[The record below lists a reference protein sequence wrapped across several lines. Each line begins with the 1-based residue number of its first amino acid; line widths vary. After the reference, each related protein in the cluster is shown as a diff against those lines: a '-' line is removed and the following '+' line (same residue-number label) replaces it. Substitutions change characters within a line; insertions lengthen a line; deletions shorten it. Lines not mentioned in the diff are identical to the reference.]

1 MGILYFLDYFLTPI
15 TSATVISVHAK
26 AHYGRAKITQ
36 WWECSPPRKWG
47 LGSNTGIDTI
57 TWVALCSLHWNIIF
71 SRLFNTYYFCNSY
84 FCTCESALFAPR
96 DFSPGA
102 LVFPFPFSLNISRFQ
117 FNHEWQ
123 TKNQNVDVPPLNH
136 YLFGMVRLNLRKAY
150 LALLSYLCTCMSSVQ
165 RM

>member
-1 MGILYFLDYFLTPI
+1 MPPGTLGVQLCLNIQFVQYYMGILYFLDYFLTPI

-84 FCTCESALFAPR
+84 FCTCKSALFAPR

-102 LVFPFPFSLNISRFQ
+102 LVFPSGFPFSLLSQHFQ
-117 FNHEWQ
+117 IPIQPGMADKEPKCGCA
-123 TKNQNVDVPPLNH
+123 TSKS
-136 YLFGMVRLNLRKAY
+136 LFI
-150 LALLSYLCTCMSSVQ
+150 
-165 RM
+165 

>member
-1 MGILYFLDYFLTPI
+1 MLVASGDRAPLEHSLEYYMGISYFLDYFLTPI

-57 TWVALCSLHWNIIF
+57 TRVALCSLHWNIIF

-84 FCTCESALFAPR
+84 FCTCESTLFAPR
-96 DFSPGA
+96 DFSSGA
-102 LVFPFPFSLNISRFQ
+102 LVFPSQKPSFPDSNSTRNGRQ
-117 FNHEWQ
+117 R
-123 TKNQNVDVPPLNH
+123 TKMWMC
-136 YLFGMVRLNLRKAY
+136 YL
-150 LALLSYLCTCMSSVQ
+150 
-165 RM
+165 